1 MAGLGRTNISND
13 LRSCVIDVNANR
25 GNNSSLAFLIGVLN
39 LEEAMLRRNLLTKM
53 KTDGA
58 KRLEWLD
65 LVQDINFEDWS
76 TISFSNQAG
85 ARENNGKETDL
96 MDGYQTPGL
105 RENISRHTQGLPNDN
120 ITPGMPNDNITP
132 EVGVLVKQQR
142 SDSLT
147 KHIEPHTETMGAS
160 LNSINESTRPRLPAS
175 PRAEA
180 ATTPKRKLS
189 PIESTPTGRQRKLS
203 TTAYNSPK
211 LRGAVET
218 AGGNLIH
225 LEQGRAPDLIT
236 GIGLLSLRGNND
248 ASGEPHPRTPE
259 RPSDRPE
266 QATQQRPLA
275 GTINSTPPLSTPP
288 RNPESAGQRTRT
300 LSLAS
305 SNRRARRGRRSRT
318 NSLSTR
324 PTPFGQR
331 MITEIFLKQ
340 SKSGENVDEEP
351 KCDVNEQ

>member
-1 MAGLGRTNISND
+1 
-13 LRSCVIDVNANR
+13 
-25 GNNSSLAFLIGVLN
+25 
-39 LEEAMLRRNLLTKM
+39 
-53 KTDGA
+53 
-58 KRLEWLD
+58 
-65 LVQDINFEDWS
+65 
-76 TISFSNQAG
+76 
-85 ARENNGKETDL
+85 
-96 MDGYQTPGL
+96 
-105 RENISRHTQGLPNDN
+105 
-120 ITPGMPNDNITP
+120 
-132 EVGVLVKQQR
+132 
-142 SDSLT
+142 
-147 KHIEPHTETMGAS
+147 MGAS

-236 GIGLLSLRGNND
+236 GIGLLSLRGNID
-248 ASGEPHPRTPE
+248 ASPVQQPRTPE
-259 RPSDRPE
+259 KPSSRPE
-266 QATQQRPLA
+266 QAA
-275 GTINSTPPLSTPP
+275 D
-288 RNPESAGQRTRT
+288 QRTRT

-340 SKSGENVDEEP
+340 SNSGENIDEEP
-351 KCDVNEQ
+351 KCDVNEQWTINAVLQVFLREWDYGLKLIQIVFESGGKVA